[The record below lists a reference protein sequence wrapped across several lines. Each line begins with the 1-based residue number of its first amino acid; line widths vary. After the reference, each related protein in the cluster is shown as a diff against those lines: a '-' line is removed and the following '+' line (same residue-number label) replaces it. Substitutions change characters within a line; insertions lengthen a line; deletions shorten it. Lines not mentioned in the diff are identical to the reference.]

1 MSGKATDPWKGRKT
15 VSDSTSAL
23 VMKRIS
29 DEWRPSKSGVTMYAA
44 PQGLVEAGG
53 PGDDRTRDG
62 A

>member
-1 MSGKATDPWKGRKT
+1 M
-15 VSDSTSAL
+15 SDSTSAL